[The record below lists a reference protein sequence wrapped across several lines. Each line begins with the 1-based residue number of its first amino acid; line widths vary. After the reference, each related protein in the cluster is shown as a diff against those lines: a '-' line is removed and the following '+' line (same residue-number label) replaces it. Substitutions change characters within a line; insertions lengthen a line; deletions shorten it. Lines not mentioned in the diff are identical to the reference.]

1 MKLNFGIHLFL
12 CYCILVYFYTCVLK
26 VWLVV
31 PSTVCPKL
39 QSCSAGETK
48 TQHLSRCKQKKIP
61 DCQGKLLASM
71 YSSYGVCGVLF
82 PNRVQ
87 VCYQGFL
94 KHKSIVWSVY
104 TLLRRGSLGEGA
116 GKKEEKEGVRGTTGR
131 RKGREPRGFF
141 PLFLPSH
148 NPPRGMLLSPIFT
161 QSILWKE
168 ASAEERGVYIYRFR

>member
-1 MKLNFGIHLFL
+1 M
-12 CYCILVYFYTCVLK
+12 
-26 VWLVV
+26 V

-141 PLFLPSH
+141 PLFLPSCAA
-148 NPPRGMLLSPIFT
+148 RSSP
-161 QSILWKE
+161 QSSRSQSYGKKPLRRREVFI
-168 ASAEERGVYIYRFR
+168 YIDSDETCQMNFLEMFLK